1 MSKVT
6 NILIAGVG
14 GQGTLLTSRV
24 IAQVAM
30 DMGFDVK
37 VSEVH
42 GMAQRGGS
50 VVSQVRFGSKVYAP
64 IIKLGDADY
73 LLAFEKLEAGRYL
86 PYLKEGGTL
95 IINDERIDPLPVM
108 SGETTY
114 PTALADEMLSK
125 VNKSLLMPATR
136 IATECGD
143 VRTANMVL
151 MGALAMAMQAPWE
164 LVINAVKAQ
173 VPSKATE
180 VNLRAVELGR
190 TFYQQS

>member
-1 MSKVT
+1 MSEVT
-6 NILIAGVG
+6 NILITGVG

-24 IAQVAM
+24 IAQVAL
-30 DMGFDVK
+30 DMGYDVK

-50 VVSQVRFGSKVYAP
+50 VVSEVRFGSKVYAP
-64 IIKLGDADY
+64 IIKLADADY
-73 LLAFEKLEAGRYL
+73 LLAFEKLEAARYL

-108 SGETTY
+108 SGETSY
-114 PTALADEMLSK
+114 PSAIADEMLNK
-125 VNKSLLMPATR
+125 VSNSLLMPATKM
-136 IATECGD
+136 AVECGD

-151 MGALAMAMQAPWE
+151 MGALATAMQAPWE
-164 LVINAVKAQ
+164 MVINAVKTK
-173 VPSKATE
+173 VPAKAVE

-190 TFYQQS
+190 TFYLAR

>member
-1 MSKVT
+1 MSEVT

-24 IAQVAM
+24 IAQVVI
-30 DMGFDVK
+30 DMGYDVK

-64 IIKLGDADY
+64 VIKLADADY

-108 SGETTY
+108 SGETSY
-114 PTALADEMLSK
+114 PTALTDEMLSK
-125 VNKSLLMPATR
+125 VGKSLLMPATQM
-136 IATECGD
+136 ANECGD
-143 VRTANMVL
+143 TRTANMVL
-151 MGALAMAMQAPWE
+151 MGALATAMKAPWE
-164 LVINAVKAQ
+164 MVVNAVKAQ
-173 VPSKATE
+173 VPAKAID
-180 VNLRAVELGR
+180 VNLRAIELGR
-190 TFYQQS
+190 SFYQKG